1 MLLEPDILS
10 PALVLPAGAE
20 FGGPLTRPVLA
31 PGGAPLPAV
40 VLATLNTSSASA
52 ASLAPPAVIAGVG
65 TIGAGVAVTRAQTPT
80 GATVGQQQAGGLWVE
95 VAADQPRYDLPLRRL
110 RVDGARTNLVA
121 DARTVGRTGWT
132 LGAMASAVA
141 STGPDGGA
149 ATGTLLTEDTTT
161 ATHRAI
167 SALIAVT
174 SGLTYSVGVM
184 AQAGSHDLIQIAVT
198 SARFGSGA
206 FVNVRLTGD
215 GVFERIGAGALNAQI
230 RVSGGWYWISFDA
243 ACTSTGNSQV
253 LPAIITNPAANHSAT
268 HLGTSRT
275 IRVAWANF
283 ELGARPSLPI
293 LPASGSP
300 ASATRGVDVPTWTP
314 SPMPARG
321 AIVLRGTA
329 DVVGAAVLG
338 MLQLDS
344 GTDSNRIVARIAAS
358 GQPECLVITSGV
370 TLATLTPSGVIASGA
385 EWRAIVAW
393 SPGAVRFGTTS
404 GGVVSASVAAPPSL
418 SRGLLGH
425 ANAAGTLPLG
435 GEIAADLY
443 SYWPSE
449 AEALALL
456 TA

>member
-1 MLLEPDILS
+1 MLLQPGLIG

-20 FGGPLTRPVLA
+20 FGGPLVRPVLA
-31 PGGAPLPAV
+31 RGGSPRAAV
-40 VLATLNTSSASA
+40 VLATLANRAASA
-52 ASLAPPAVIAGVG
+52 ASLAAPAVLVG
-65 TIGAGVAVTRAQTPT
+65 SGTLGSGVAVTRTHTPS
-80 GATVGQQQAGGLWVE
+80 GSTVGQQEPGGAWVE
-95 VAADQPRYDLPLRRL
+95 VAANLPRYDLPLRRL

-141 STGPDGGA
+141 SAGPDGGA

-184 AQAGSHDLIQIAVT
+184 AQAGSHDLIQVAVT

-215 GVFERIGAGALNAQI
+215 GVFERIGAGAINAQI
-230 RVSGGWYWISFDA
+230 RASGGWYWISFDA
-243 ACTSTGNSQV
+243 ACTSSGNSQV
-253 LPAIITNPAANHSAT
+253 LPAIIIVPTANHSAT
-268 HLGTSRT
+268 HLGASRT

-293 LPASGSP
+293 LPPPGSP
-300 ASATRGVDVPTWTP
+300 AASTRGIDVPIWTP

-321 AIVLRGTA
+321 AILLRGTA

-338 MLQLDS
+338 LLQLDN
-344 GTDSNRIVARIAAS
+344 GADTHRIVARIATS

-370 TLATLTPSGVIASGA
+370 TVATLTPAGTIAAGS
-385 EWRAIVAW
+385 EWRALVAW

-418 SRGLLGH
+418 SRALAGH

-435 GEIAADLY
+435 GELVADFY
-443 SYWPSE
+443 DYWPSE
-449 AEALALL
+449 AEALAIL
-456 TA
+456 AA